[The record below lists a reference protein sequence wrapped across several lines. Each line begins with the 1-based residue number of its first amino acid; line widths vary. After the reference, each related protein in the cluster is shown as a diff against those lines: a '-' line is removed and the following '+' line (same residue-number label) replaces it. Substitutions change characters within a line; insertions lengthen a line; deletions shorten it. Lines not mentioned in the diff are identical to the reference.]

1 MLSTLSLPSRC
12 WNWRFRLFLLDVCTR
27 VSSFSDVFVT
37 FSSRALFV
45 TGMFPEHSTGFQF
58 RHDFGTDVFVPA
70 LLGRLAFVSPLLIRY
85 FVTFSPRS
93 FFVTC
98 MFPNMLLALL
108 LPSWFLKLAIP
119 SLPFLGRLRTCFSS
133 DVSASPLSLSFLS
146 LACSWTCY
154 CHLQF
159 RLYFETGVF
168 GSTFLGRLRSGFS
181 SSQTLLLSLSS
192 RAFFVTVMFSLTCY
206 WHFQFRLELK
216 LAFSSL
222 PCRTSSLVFLHF
234 SDLLRH
240 FCHGRGCHWHVSL
253 TVHVTG
259 TVTSVTILET
269 GVFRL
274 YLF

>member
-1 MLSTLSLPSRC
+1 
-12 WNWRFRLFLLDVCTR
+12 
-27 VSSFSDVFVT
+27 
-37 FSSRALFV
+37 
-45 TGMFPEHSTGFQF
+45 
-58 RHDFGTDVFVPA
+58 
-70 LLGRLAFVSPLLIRY
+70 
-85 FVTFSPRS
+85 
-93 FFVTC
+93 
-98 MFPNMLLALL
+98 MLL
-108 LPSWFLKLAIP
+108 S
-119 SLPFLGRLRTCFSS
+119 
-133 DVSASPLSLSFLS
+133 
-146 LACSWTCY
+146 
-154 CHLQF
+154 LQF

-274 YLF
+274 YLFLGRLRLCFSSSQTFLRLFSSRSFFCHWHVS